1 MGPLLAFWGA
11 LTQKRST
18 GFRSIGYMLRQHTS
32 LLLRLV
38 RRSLALGAMALTA
51 GCSVPEPTT
60 TNPALHDAQ
69 MRHSITLGS
78 GEVLS
83 YLDAGD
89 ERGQPVIFVHGTPG
103 DAMGW
108 IDYLTAVPNGMRFI
122 AIDRPGFGKSGPDDA
137 VTSLAVQADAIAQL
151 ASALKLEP
159 AILVGH
165 SLGGPVVARFAA
177 DHPRK
182 TAALVILAGS
192 LDPSQEDVPW
202 IQNLG
207 DTWPIASMLPR
218 TIRNANREIIALEA
232 ELRQME
238 PLLGTI
244 SVPVFVL
251 HGTADD
257 LVPYAN
263 VAYMRSHFTGAAK
276 LSVLQLHDQNHFLPW
291 KERRRVNETIRAAA
305 DLVGALKTK
314 TSNGK

>member
-1 MGPLLAFWGA
+1 
-11 LTQKRST
+11 
-18 GFRSIGYMLRQHTS
+18 MLRQHT
-32 LLLRLV
+32 LLMFRLV
-38 RRSLALGAMALTA
+38 RRSLALGTMALTA
-51 GCSVPEPTT
+51 GCAVPGPAT

-69 MRHSITLGS
+69 MRHSIRLSS
-78 GEVLS
+78 GEALS

-89 ERGQPVIFVHGTPG
+89 ERGQPVIFIHGTPG
-103 DAMGW
+103 ESMGW
-108 IDYLTAVPNGMRFI
+108 IDYLTAVPKGMRFI

-137 VTSLAVQADAIAQL
+137 VTSLAAQADAVAQL

-165 SLGGPVVARFAA
+165 SLGGPVVARFAI
-177 DHPRK
+177 DHPRR

-192 LDPSQEDVPW
+192 LDPAQEDVPW
-202 IQNLG
+202 IQHVG
-207 DTWPIASMLPR
+207 DTWPFMSMLPR
-218 TIRNANREIIALEA
+218 AIRNANREIIALEA

-263 VAYMRSHFTGAAK
+263 VAYMRSHFTSAAK
-276 LSVLQLHDQNHFLPW
+276 LSVVQLHDQNHFLPW
-291 KERRRVNETIRAAA
+291 NEKRRVNEAIHAAA
-305 DLVGALKTK
+305 DHVRALQAKA
-314 TSNGK
+314 SNGE

>member
-1 MGPLLAFWGA
+1 
-11 LTQKRST
+11 
-18 GFRSIGYMLRQHTS
+18 
-32 LLLRLV
+32 
-38 RRSLALGAMALTA
+38 
-51 GCSVPEPTT
+51 
-60 TNPALHDAQ
+60 
-69 MRHSITLGS
+69 
-78 GEVLS
+78 
-83 YLDAGD
+83 
-89 ERGQPVIFVHGTPG
+89 
-103 DAMGW
+103 MGW
-108 IDYLTAVPNGMRFI
+108 IDYMTAVPKGMRFI

-137 VTSLAVQADAIAQL
+137 VTSIAAQADAVAQL

-177 DHPRK
+177 DHPRR

-192 LDPSQEDVPW
+192 LDPAQEDVPW
-202 IQNLG
+202 IQNVG
-207 DTWPIASMLPR
+207 DSWPIVTMLPR

-244 SVPVFVL
+244 SAPVFVL

-263 VAYMRSHFTGAAK
+263 VAFMRNRFKSTAK

-291 KERRRVNETIRAAA
+291 NEKRRVNEAIRAAA
-305 DLVGALKTK
+305 DNALALQARA
-314 TSNGK
+314 SNGE

>member
-1 MGPLLAFWGA
+1 
-11 LTQKRST
+11 
-18 GFRSIGYMLRQHTS
+18 MLRQHTS
-32 LLLRLV
+32 LMLRLV
-38 RRSLALGAMALTA
+38 RRSLALGTMAVTA
-51 GCSVPEPTT
+51 GCAVPGPAT

-69 MRHSITLGS
+69 MRHSIRLNS
-78 GEVLS
+78 GEALS

-103 DAMGW
+103 EAMGW
-108 IDYLTAVPNGMRFI
+108 IDYMTAVPKGMRFI
-122 AIDRPGFGKSGPDDA
+122 AIDRPGFGKSGPDNA
-137 VTSLAVQADAIAQL
+137 VTSMAAQADAVAQL

-165 SLGGPVVARFAA
+165 SLGGPVVARFAI
-177 DHPRK
+177 DHPRR

-192 LDPSQEDVPW
+192 LDPAQEDVPW
-202 IQNLG
+202 IQNVG
-207 DTWPIASMLPR
+207 DSWPIVTMLPR
-218 TIRNANREIIALEA
+218 AIRNANREIIALEA

-263 VAYMRSHFTGAAK
+263 VAFMRNRFKGTAK

-291 KERRRVNETIRAAA
+291 NEKRRVNEAIRAAA
-305 DLVGALKTK
+305 DNALALQARA
-314 TSNGK
+314 SNGE

>member
-1 MGPLLAFWGA
+1 
-11 LTQKRST
+11 
-18 GFRSIGYMLRQHTS
+18 MLRQHTS

-38 RRSLALGAMALTA
+38 RRSLALGTMALTA
-51 GCSVPEPTT
+51 GCTVPGPAT

-69 MRHSITLGS
+69 MRHSVRLSS
-78 GEVLS
+78 GEALS

-103 DAMGW
+103 EAMGW
-108 IDYLTAVPNGMRFI
+108 IDYMTAVPKGMRFI

-137 VTSLAVQADAIAQL
+137 VTSMAAQADAVAQL

-177 DHPRK
+177 DHPRR

-202 IQNLG
+202 IQNVG
-207 DTWPIASMLPR
+207 DSWPFVAILPR
-218 TIRNANREIIALEA
+218 AIRNANREIIALEA

-257 LVPYAN
+257 LVPFAN
-263 VAYMRSHFTGAAK
+263 VAFMRSRFKGTAK

-291 KERRRVNETIRAAA
+291 NEKRRVNEAIRAAA
-305 DLVGALKTK
+305 AHVQALQARA
-314 TSNGK
+314 SNGE

>member
-1 MGPLLAFWGA
+1 
-11 LTQKRST
+11 
-18 GFRSIGYMLRQHTS
+18 MLRQHTS

-51 GCSVPEPTT
+51 GCAVPGPTT

-69 MRHSITLGS
+69 MRHSMRLSS
-78 GEVLS
+78 GDSLS

-103 DAMGW
+103 EAMGW
-108 IDYLTAVPNGMRFI
+108 IDYLTAVPKGMRFI

-137 VTSLAVQADAIAQL
+137 VTSLAAQADAVAQM

-192 LDPSQEDVPW
+192 LDPAQEDVPW
-202 IQNLG
+202 IQNVG
-207 DTWPIASMLPR
+207 DTWPFVAMLPR
-218 TIRNANREIIALEA
+218 AIRNANREIIALEA

-238 PLLGTI
+238 PLLGTV

-291 KERRRVNETIRAAA
+291 KEKRRVNETIRAAGE
-305 DLVGALKTK
+305 LVRALQAKAA
-314 TSNGK
+314 NGE